1 MWAQHLIW
9 WWNGYFLCFKRVN
22 LQLVR
27 KITQT
32 SGKIWVVHLLMN
44 IGRRIAQIWKPCRK
58 CKLGIWLRE
67 IMTRC
72 PIAYTWA
79 LKFKCFTWWLINKFK
94 FALCDCFDQQ
104 FEGVDLFK
112 NMILSFIG
120 HTFGLFSYLKCCWV
134 SNTSNWMR
142 LWYFFIQ
149 MFTKEKI
156 SRWKYQGILIRRE
169 IVKKKRY
176 WNLKI
181 LSMV

>member
-32 SGKIWVVHLLMN
+32 SGKIWVVHLLLN

-67 IMTRC
+67 ITTRC

-94 FALCDCFDQQ
+94 YALCDCFDQQ
-104 FEGVDLFK
+104 FKGVDLFK
-112 NMILSFIG
+112 
-120 HTFGLFSYLKCCWV
+120 
-134 SNTSNWMR
+134 
-142 LWYFFIQ
+142 
-149 MFTKEKI
+149 
-156 SRWKYQGILIRRE
+156 KYDPVIHWTHIWLILIFE
-169 IVKKKRY
+169 VLLG
-176 WNLKI
+176 LKYKQLDAAVVFLHTNVYKGKNI
-181 LSMV
+181 